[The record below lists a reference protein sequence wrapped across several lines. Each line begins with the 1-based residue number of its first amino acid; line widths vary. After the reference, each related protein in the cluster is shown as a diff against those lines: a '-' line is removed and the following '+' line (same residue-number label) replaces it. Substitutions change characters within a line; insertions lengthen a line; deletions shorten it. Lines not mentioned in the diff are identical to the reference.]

1 MARTLPEF
9 QQNLSPTAATLE
21 QLGKLV
27 RNRRAQSRMRIDD
40 AASLSGVSSDLL
52 SRLENG
58 KPVTADKLMLVLE
71 SLGLRIL
78 IVPKT
83 DIAAIEGSDGPAG
96 RNRPAIVERD
106 RFHRNFIECDVFDEL
121 GIDPN
126 MEGIKMI

>member
-1 MARTLPEF
+1 MARTLPDF
-9 QQNLSPTAATLE
+9 QQNLSPSAASLE

-71 SLGLRIL
+71 SLGLRML
-78 IVPKT
+78 VVPKT
-83 DIAAIEGSDGPAG
+83 DIPALEAVLGLSASEG
-96 RNRPAIVERD
+96 R
-106 RFHRNFIECDVFDEL
+106 
-121 GIDPN
+121 
-126 MEGIKMI
+126 

>member
-9 QQNLSPTAATLE
+9 QQNLSPAAASLE

-58 KPVTADKLMLVLE
+58 KPVTADKLMLVLD
-71 SLGLRIL
+71 SLGLRML

-83 DIAAIEGSDGPAG
+83 AIPVLEAALDPSAGEG
-96 RNRPAIVERD
+96 R
-106 RFHRNFIECDVFDEL
+106 
-121 GIDPN
+121 
-126 MEGIKMI
+126 

>member
-9 QQNLSPTAATLE
+9 HKNLSPAAASLE

-71 SLGLRIL
+71 SLGLRML
-78 IVPKT
+78 IVAKT
-83 DIAAIEGSDGPAG
+83 DIPALEAVLDPSTSEG
-96 RNRPAIVERD
+96 R
-106 RFHRNFIECDVFDEL
+106 
-121 GIDPN
+121 
-126 MEGIKMI
+126 